1 MKIKTPALLLSSV
14 LLLSTW
20 QSSFAQEEFTNEQKE
35 ELVNNLAEA
44 LSQKYV
50 LADEGARFSQ
60 LLLEKHQAGAF
71 AETTSKAEFIE
82 QLNEN
87 LYAITRDKH
96 VSVRPQKT
104 KQPQGRAMRRV
115 VQPSEGGNAAQSG
128 AQKKMV
134 RVAGPQNNNKVAS
147 QIVERSAPGQSMK
160 AMFGLPEGDS
170 ILTSKLPGNIG
181 LMTVKDLLGSI
192 EEVDSAMATLSDTDG
207 LIIDVRPCPG
217 GSGEISTQIASY
229 FMPEGGAL
237 MRYHTR
243 GEPVFT
249 TRSVEFP
256 PGTKRYLNKPVY
268 LVTSESTGSACEA
281 LSYVLKYHDLAIV
294 LGENSAGAGHAL
306 TAPMTPVGFGMVAFI
321 PNTRPE
327 HPRHKGGFE
336 KVGVAVDIDAS
347 TPVAVDRAHQLIL
360 SELISKR
367 TGQKSLTE
375 ALMSSINK
383 TNALL
388 LAQAN
393 ERRKYQPLLGEY
405 GESDALIY
413 ERGQLKLR
421 LASGRKLPLKQVD
434 DDLFDIV
441 SIRSA
446 QKVRIDRKANGDIK
460 GISISPGQGQTMW
473 KQKRRS

>member
-1 MKIKTPALLLSSV
+1 MKIKTPALLLSSA

-20 QSSFAQEEFTNEQKE
+20 QSSFAQEGFAKGQKE
-35 ELVNNLAEA
+35 ELVNSLADA

-60 LLLEKHQAGAF
+60 LLLDKHQEGAF
-71 AETTSKAEFIE
+71 SGTTTKAEFIA
-82 QLNEN
+82 QLNKS

-96 VSVRPQKT
+96 VSVRLQKS
-104 KQPQGRAMRRV
+104 KQPQGRVMRRV
-115 VQPSEGGNAAQSG
+115 VQPGEGGNATPSG
-128 AQKKMV
+128 AQKKRV
-134 RVAGPQNNNKVAS
+134 RVAGPQQNNNAS
-147 QIVERSAPGQSMK
+147 SQLAERNSPGQSIK

-170 ILTSKLPGNIG
+170 ILTSRLPGNVG
-181 LMTVKDLLGSI
+181 LMTVKDLLGSR
-192 EEVDSAMATLSDTDG
+192 EEVDSAMAKLSDTDG
-207 LIIDVRPCPG
+207 LIIDVRQCPG

-229 FMPEGGAL
+229 FMPEGREL

-243 GEPVFT
+243 GEPVFS

-256 PGTKRYLNKPVY
+256 AGTKRYLNKPVY

-336 KVGVAVDIDAS
+336 KVGVAVDVDAS
-347 TPVAVDRAHQLIL
+347 TPVAVERAYQLIL
-360 SELISKR
+360 SELISKS
-367 TGQKSLTE
+367 TEQKSLTE
-375 ALMSSINK
+375 ALMNSINK
-383 TNALL
+383 TNSML
-388 LAQAN
+388 LAQASD
-393 ERRKYQPLLGEY
+393 RRKYQPLLGEY

-413 ERGQLKLR
+413 ERGQLKLV
-421 LASGRKLPLKQVD
+421 LASGRKLPLKQID
-434 DDLFDIV
+434 NDLFDIV

-446 QKVRIDRKANGDIK
+446 QKVRVDRNASGDIK

-473 KQKRRS
+473 KQKLRS